1 LTNVKLNFGDTSFSS
16 IYLLEKL
23 KELGEEELTP
33 ERIAS

>member
-1 LTNVKLNFGDTSFSS
+1 VILPSVPYKF
-16 IYLLEKL
+16 LLEKL